1 MGIIKKGSK
10 LYSMFFLKCPKCHE
24 GDLFP
29 TGSFSFQRPFD
40 MYDRCPNCNFNYWPE
55 PGYYYGAMFMS
66 YIISGWFCIGFVL
79 LFHWVFDFGMTA
91 SFGLLIGF
99 LAVIFVWYFRFSR
112 AMWLNINYKYEP
124 DWKEREATEKR

>member
-1 MGIIKKGSK
+1 
-10 LYSMFFLKCPKCHE
+10 
-24 GDLFP
+24 
-29 TGSFSFQRPFD
+29 